1 MEQPRETTPLLSAN
15 STADGARGSS
25 LEAGALAASG
35 STTTL
40 YNEFMDQDSIST
52 KQMIKQESQILL
64 HSSVPVIMSYFL
76 QFSFNFVNILS
87 LGHLGA
93 NELAAAALA
102 NMTLFMLLYAPAVG
116 LASALDTFCATAFT
130 AASNK
135 TLVGFHLQRGLIS
148 VTIHFFLML
157 PILLYIEP
165 IMVLLRQDALVSRLC
180 SQFVRMQLLGSL
192 PWMYFE
198 CVKRFVQAQ
207 GHMKAST
214 LVLVG
219 VLPLHLANN
228 YLLVWS
234 PSVGIG
240 FLGAALANLVTF
252 WVMFVGIVVY
262 CARTSVQEAW
272 GGWTRRAVAAMPQYY
287 QLAIPSMILMC
298 SDWAAWEL
306 MAIAASYLGNAT
318 LAAQTIVINTCSLTF
333 QVPSGLSVAIS
344 NRVGN
349 LLGQERPRRSQ
360 VSANVGLSLG
370 VIAGAASMLFCLFAG
385 AWWGTLYSNDPVVVQ
400 TIAKIM
406 PICALFQLADSLN
419 GVSAGV
425 LRSLGR
431 QSAGAWINFPCYYIV
446 GFPLGLYLT
455 YGSPAM
461 GASGLWI
468 GLSVA
473 VFMGAFGQTF
483 ICVAADYVEEVR
495 RCMVQVSK
503 NQHFSSNADTDTG
516 SASYA
521 QTPVDETVDVT
532 VGGPGF

>member
-1 MEQPRETTPLLSAN
+1 
-15 STADGARGSS
+15 
-25 LEAGALAASG
+25 
-35 STTTL
+35 
-40 YNEFMDQDSIST
+40 
-52 KQMIKQESQILL
+52 
-64 HSSVPVIMSYFL
+64 
-76 QFSFNFVNILS
+76 
-87 LGHLGA
+87 
-93 NELAAAALA
+93 
-102 NMTLFMLLYAPAVG
+102 
-116 LASALDTFCATAFT
+116 
-130 AASNK
+130 
-135 TLVGFHLQRGLIS
+135 
-148 VTIHFFLML
+148 
-157 PILLYIEP
+157 
-165 IMVLLRQDALVSRLC
+165 
-180 SQFVRMQLLGSL
+180 
-192 PWMYFE
+192 
-198 CVKRFVQAQ
+198 
-207 GHMKAST
+207 
-214 LVLVG
+214 
-219 VLPLHLANN
+219 
-228 YLLVWS
+228 
-234 PSVGIG
+234 
-240 FLGAALANLVTF
+240 
-252 WVMFVGIVVY
+252 
-262 CARTSVQEAW
+262 
-272 GGWTRRAVAAMPQYY
+272 
-287 QLAIPSMILMC
+287 
-298 SDWAAWEL
+298 

-503 NQHFSSNADTDTG
+503 NQHFSSNADTDAG